1 MTIGWFFEHFFG
13 PTGTIEDLYD
23 YEYDNYEINNITKTN

>member
-1 MTIGWFFEHFFG
+1 MNDNWMVLQTFFG

-23 YEYDNYEINNITKTN
+23 YEYDNYDNNQ